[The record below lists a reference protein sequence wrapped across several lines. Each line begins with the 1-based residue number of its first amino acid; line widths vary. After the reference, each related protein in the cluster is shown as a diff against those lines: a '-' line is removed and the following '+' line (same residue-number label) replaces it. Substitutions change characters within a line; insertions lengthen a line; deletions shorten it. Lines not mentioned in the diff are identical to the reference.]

1 MKKILLS
8 LTFTIIAF
16 FTASAQ
22 TEWTQAKADKWFA
35 DHKYLDGLKLVP
47 APSTNKMEF
56 AKQYAA
62 NKVVWDKVFAY
73 LKNTD
78 LDALPVGK
86 YAVEGTTATVA
97 VTDNPTKEYEK
108 TAWESHRKFID
119 LQYAITGAEKMETT
133 PITSLTVTEPYLDAK
148 DVAHYQGTGIQYE
161 ARPGTFFLFFPADAH
176 RVNIKADGADHDKKI
191 VIKIP
196 YVQ

>member
-1 MKKILLS
+1 MKNILC
-8 LTFTIIAF
+8 IIAF
-16 FTASAQ
+16 VTLTLFTASAQ

-47 APSTNKMEF
+47 APSTNKIEF
-56 AKQYAA
+56 AKQYNA
-62 NKVVWDKVFAY
+62 NKTVWDKVFAY
-73 LKNTD
+73 LKNTN

-86 YAVEGTTATVA
+86 YTIEGTGATVA

-119 LQYAITGAEKMETT
+119 LQYAITGAEKMEAA
-133 PITSLTVTEPYLDAK
+133 PITSLQVTEPYLDAK
-148 DVAHYQGTGIQYE
+148 DVAHYQGTGTQYE
-161 ARPGTFFLFFPADAH
+161 ARQGTFFLFFPADAH